1 MHPGSTASSHHP
13 VSLRRD
19 YDTRA
24 RPFTDSE
31 WCLLGRM
38 ETRSRDAIEAEL
50 RKSEERLFIL
60 TAHADRDQ
68 GDGTLF

>member
-1 MHPGSTASSHHP
+1 MHPGSTAFSHHP
-13 VSLRRD
+13 VPLRRD
-19 YDTRA
+19 HDTWA
-24 RPFTDSE
+24 RLMTDSE

-50 RKSEERLFIL
+50 RKSEERLFML

-68 GDGTLF
+68 GNGTLF